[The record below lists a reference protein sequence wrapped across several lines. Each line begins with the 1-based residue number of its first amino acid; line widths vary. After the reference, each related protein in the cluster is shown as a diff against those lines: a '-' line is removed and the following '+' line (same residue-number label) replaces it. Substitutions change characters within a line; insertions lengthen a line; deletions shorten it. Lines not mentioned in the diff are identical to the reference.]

1 MAALWKYRAQYAA
14 ISPFFILFALFGL
27 YPLVYSVLLSFNEW
41 PGNGPWKPVGLGN
54 YASLTSNAQFT
65 AALGNSLVYFALG
78 MPCLVVSSLVM
89 AVILN
94 NRRLRFRGVYRT
106 TIFLPYVTSE
116 IIISIVFLAAFDNR
130 FGLINGVLRWI
141 GLPAVPWLVS
151 TTWSKVPVLTLFIWS
166 RVGYYLILMIAGL
179 QSISAELYEAAA
191 IDGANAL
198 QSFFS
203 ITIPLM
209 RGMILF
215 VMVTTTIAILNLFG
229 PPFILTGG
237 GPQDS
242 SLSLTLLLYRTAFQW
257 VNYGLASAVAVVIA
271 AITTGIALVQI
282 RFLKSGE

>member
-1 MAALWKYRAQYAA
+1 LVALWKYRAQYAA
-14 ISPFFILFALFGL
+14 ISPFFILFAVFGL
-27 YPLVYSVLLSFNEW
+27 YPLTYSILLSFNEW
-41 PGNGPWKPVGLGN
+41 PGNGPWKWVGADN
-54 YASLTSNAQFT
+54 YATLVTSDQFR
-65 AALGNSLVYFALG
+65 AALVNSLVYFAFG
-78 MPCLVVSSLVM
+78 MPCLVVSSLIM

-94 NRRLRFRGVYRT
+94 NRRLKYRGAYRT
-106 TIFLPYVTSE
+106 AMFLPYVTSE

-130 FGLINGVLRWI
+130 FGLINGVLGWI

-151 TTWSKVPVLTLFIWS
+151 TIWSKAPVLTLFIWS

-179 QSISAELYEAAA
+179 QSISAEIYEAAS
-191 IDGANAL
+191 IDGASPV

-203 ITIPLM
+203 ITVPLM

-215 VMVTTTIAILNLFG
+215 VMVTTTIAVLNLFG

-257 VNYGLASAVAVVIA
+257 VNYGLASAIAVVIA
-271 AITTGIALVQI
+271 AITTAIALVQI

>member
-1 MAALWKYRAQYAA
+1 MATLWKYRAQYVA
-14 ISPFFILFALFGL
+14 ISPFFVLFAIFGL

-41 PGNGPWKPVGLGN
+41 PGNGPWKPVGLSN
-54 YASLTSNAQFT
+54 YLSLRDNAQFT
-65 AALGNSLVYFALG
+65 AALGNSAAYFAVG
-78 MPCLVVSSLVM
+78 MPSLVLLSLVM
-89 AVILN
+89 AVVLN
-94 NRRLRFRGVYRT
+94 NKRLAFRGVYRT
-106 TIFLPYVTSE
+106 TMFLPYVTSE

-130 FGLINGVLRWI
+130 FGMINGVLRWL

-151 TTWSKVPVLTLFIWS
+151 TTWSKAPVLTLFIWS

-179 QSISAELYEAAA
+179 QSISPEIYEASS
-191 IDGANAL
+191 IDGANAF

-215 VMVTTTIAILNLFG
+215 VMVTTSIAVLNLFG

-257 VNYGLASAVAVVIA
+257 VNYGLASAIAVVIA
-271 AITTGIALVQI
+271 AITTAVALVQI
-282 RFLKSGE
+282 HFLKSSD

>member
-1 MAALWKYRAQYAA
+1 LATLWKYRAQYAA
-14 ISPFFILFALFGL
+14 ISPFFVLFAVFGL
-27 YPLVYSVLLSFNEW
+27 YPLMYSILLSFNEW
-41 PGNGPWKPVGLGN
+41 PGNGPWKWVGIAN
-54 YASLTSNAQFT
+54 YAELPNNDQFT
-65 AALGNSLVYFALG
+65 AALFNSLVYFAFG

-94 NRRLRFRGVYRT
+94 NRRLRYRGAYRT
-106 TIFLPYVTSE
+106 AMFLPYVTSE

-130 FGLINGVLRWI
+130 FGLINGVFKWI
-141 GLPAVPWLVS
+141 GIPAVPWLVS
-151 TTWSKVPVLTLFIWS
+151 TIWSKAPVLTLFIWS

-179 QSISAELYEAAA
+179 QSISAEIYEAAS
-191 IDGANAL
+191 IDGASPT

-203 ITIPLM
+203 ITVPLM

-215 VMVTTTIAILNLFG
+215 VMVTTTIAVLNLFG

-271 AITTGIALVQI
+271 AITTAIALVQI